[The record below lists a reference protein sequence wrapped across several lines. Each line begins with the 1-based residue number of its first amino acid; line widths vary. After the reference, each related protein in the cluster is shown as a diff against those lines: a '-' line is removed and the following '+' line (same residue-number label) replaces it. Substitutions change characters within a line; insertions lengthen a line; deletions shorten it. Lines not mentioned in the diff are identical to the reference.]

1 MGMVPPMSLGGI
13 ASKHLPDFL
22 GREWES
28 SIRIDK
34 NGNVGKNTHLGMVNT
49 TYKNGD
55 DWGMVYGIVLP
66 CFTHINI

>member
-1 MGMVPPMSLGGI
+1 MAAMGMVPPMSLGGI

-34 NGNVGKNTHLGMVNT
+34 NGNVGKKHPFGNGEYHL
-49 TYKNGD
+49 
-55 DWGMVYGIVLP
+55 
-66 CFTHINI
+66 